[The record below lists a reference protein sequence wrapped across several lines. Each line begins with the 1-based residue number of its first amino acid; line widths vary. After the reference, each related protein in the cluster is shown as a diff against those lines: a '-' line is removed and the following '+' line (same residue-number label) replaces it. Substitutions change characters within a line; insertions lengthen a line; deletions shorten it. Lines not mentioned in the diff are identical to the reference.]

1 MHNTP
6 LLLSL
11 FAVALATGCSTTPN
25 QVAGTQTDPGCVE
38 TVYRVGSLIPKKDK
52 CAEVSAESREA
63 AQQQLRDLQDAQL
76 RTGSML
82 PASSMAPGR

>member
-1 MHNTP
+1 
-6 LLLSL
+6 LLTL
-11 FAVALATGCSTTPN
+11 FGVALAAGCSTTPN
-25 QVAGTQTDPGCVE
+25 QVAGTQTDTECVE

-52 CAEVSAESREA
+52 CAEVSAAAREA

-82 PASSMAPGR
+82 PSSSTAPGR